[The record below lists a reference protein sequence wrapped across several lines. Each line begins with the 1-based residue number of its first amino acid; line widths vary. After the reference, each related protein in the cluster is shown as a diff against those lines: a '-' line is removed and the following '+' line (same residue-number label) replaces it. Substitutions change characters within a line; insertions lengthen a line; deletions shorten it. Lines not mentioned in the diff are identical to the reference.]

1 MPIGVPPY
9 DNYDGSYPQPEA
21 TGQTHV
27 ITYGG
32 QVM

>member
-1 MPIGVPPY
+1 MPIGVPPF
-9 DNYDGSYPQPEA
+9 NYGDGRYPSQPA
-21 TGQTHV
+21 GQVHV